1 MAHRKGTV
9 YGTSVRIPLDILEQA
24 TARAQALGVSRG
36 KYIVDLMRDDLKRS
50 SRVTKKRPDADSVFS

>member
-50 SRVTKKRPDADSVFS
+50 SRAAKKRPDADSVFS